1 MELKSDEVMDR
12 TYIITLKSNNKSD
25 NISSVKIFSSSIVL
39 SS

>member
-12 TYIITLKSNNKSD
+12 TYIITLKSNNKSYK
-25 NISSVKIFSSSIVL
+25 ISSVKIFSSSIVV